1 MALVGLVS
9 LYQPTSLLIG
19 VACLASAVISGVITT
34 WLIRSLDPKS
44 IASVRRLFGL
54 LFVSTLVWV
63 VPVVIGLS
71 ISSLIKG
78 AATKEFVFGAF
89 LAWGLELVVINGA
102 FLRSTLGSL
111 VIASIHPVPILLLV
125 MSGAPTQYAL
135 PVILGVVVLVLVIL
149 FLSRIDRVRT
159 KNGISSLEILRAF
172 LKTWVE
178 HEPTELEAYFSR
190 YARLDSVGTD
200 IVIADTAERRV
211 VMVLPGIHPGPFSP
225 VGSYNLS
232 ELIYEKLKAPNV
244 TPIVLHG
251 TGGHERNVPTNRIAS
266 DYASSVSEYTRAQK
280 PTGKSLM
287 RGPLRSK
294 VGITNI
300 TTIAF
305 GKEVLAIV
313 SNAPYRSDD
322 LDPATVTDASEAAT
336 KLGLSTMVVDAHN
349 SVDGEEGTQ
358 EKISRDEWEKV
369 LSGTLQLQ
377 EFDFMVGAANS
388 DEIGF
393 KRGSDISDGGISVT
407 IFATKESKNVLVS
420 ADSNNVVSGLRERVE
435 AEVRGLGMSLLDLCT
450 SDTHKLAARNLTNRG
465 YFALG
470 EQTDQGAIIDCVK
483 KLAEI
488 AGQRLARSDFL
499 ITRYQSEVPLIGT
512 ASLDDFAALTK
523 STISLT
529 KKYTQVMIPAFLLL
543 LAITLF

>member
-1 MALVGLVS
+1 
-9 LYQPTSLLIG
+9 
-19 VACLASAVISGVITT
+19 
-34 WLIRSLDPKS
+34 LIRSLDPKS

-54 LFVSTLVWV
+54 LFISTLVWI

-71 ISSLIKG
+71 ISSVVRG
-78 AATKEFVFGAF
+78 AATREFVFGAF

-111 VIASIHPVPILLLV
+111 LVAAIHPIPVLLLV
-125 MSGAPTQYAL
+125 MSAAPTRYAL
-135 PVILGVVVLVLVIL
+135 PVILGAIVLILVVL
-149 FLSRIDRVRT
+149 FLSRIGRVTT

-172 LKTWVE
+172 LKTWAE
-178 HEPTELEAYFSR
+178 HEPAELEAYFSR
-190 YARLDSVGTD
+190 YAQLDSVGTD
-200 IVIADTAERRV
+200 IIIADTAGMRV
-211 VMVLPGIHPGPFSP
+211 VIVLPGIHPGPFSP

-244 TPIVLHG
+244 APIVLHG
-251 TGGHERNVPTNRIAS
+251 TGGHERNVPTNEIAS
-266 DYASSVSEYTRAQK
+266 DYASSVAEFSRTQK
-280 PTGKSLM
+280 PTDKSLM

-336 KLGLSTMVVDAHN
+336 RLGLSVMVVDAHN

-358 EKISRDEWEKV
+358 EKIEKDEWEKV
-369 LSGTLQLQ
+369 LSNTLRLK

-393 KRGSDISDGGISVT
+393 KRGSDISDGGITVT

-420 ADSNNVVSGLRERVE
+420 ADSNNVVSGLREKVE
-435 AEVRGLGMSLLDLCT
+435 AEVSRLGMSLLDLCT

-470 EQTDQGAIIDCVK
+470 EQTDPSAIIDCVK

-488 AGQRLARSDFL
+488 AGQRLARSEFL
-499 ITRYQSEVPLIGT
+499 ITRYKSEVPLIGA

-529 KKYTQVMIPAFLLL
+529 KKYTQVIVPMLLLL